1 MRALDLFIIFGYLV
15 GITAFGVWF
24 SGKQETTRDYFLGDR
39 TVPWWAIAASIV
51 ATETSTITFISVPGI
66 AFARGG
72 NFQFLQLVF
81 GYLLGRIVI
90 SLLFIPSYFRGELL
104 TVYQLLE
111 RRFGLRI
118 KMLAAALFVVMRNI
132 ADGIR
137 LLLTAFVLAA
147 VYVAFQPAADAET
160 ITIYSIILLGAVMI
174 IFTYFGGMEAVI
186 WVEVVQL
193 GIYIAGA
200 LAAAIVLISAINGG
214 FGGALALGTQFD
226 KFDVVDWGW
235 RATKYTIFSPTSF
248 WGALPFSDWSFAFQ
262 LPFDLTKTYTLWA
275 GLIGGCFL
283 TMSTHGT
290 DQYLVQR
297 YLCTDRPR
305 RAAAALLSSGGVVL
319 AQFIGFLFIGALL
332 FAFYQPH
339 SDPLYAN
346 FAGACA
352 RLQPDAAA
360 KCLSDPAF
368 AGVTSANFPFT
379 GGDRVFPDFI
389 TKHLPSGLSGLV
401 VAAIFAA
408 ALSSSLNSIAA
419 TAVNDLYKP
428 FARRRKDRHYLRVS
442 HWLTLAWGIVQIA
455 VALFFMRRNRSAL
468 DQALSIA
475 GLINGPVLGIFLV
488 GTFLRR
494 VSEPPALI
502 GMLVSIA
509 CMLYVRF
516 MTPLAWTWYVLL
528 GSLIT
533 FVVAYAAS
541 FAFAPASPAQQDE
554 LAPGAAVENL

>member
-1 MRALDLFIIFGYLV
+1 MQPLDLLIIFGYLI
-15 GITAFGVWF
+15 GIVLFGTWF
-24 SGKQETTRDYFLGDR
+24 GRKQKTTSAYFLGNR
-39 TVPWWAIAASIV
+39 SVPWWAVAFSIV

-90 SLLFIPSYFRGELL
+90 SLLFIPSYFRGDLL
-104 TVYQLLE
+104 TVYQLLD
-111 RRFGLRI
+111 RRFGGKI
-118 KMLAAALFVVMRNI
+118 KMLAASLFVVMRNI

-137 LLLTAFVLAA
+137 LLLTAIVLAA
-147 VYVAFQPAADAET
+147 VYATFQPAANVET
-160 ITIYSIILLGAVMI
+160 ITIASIVLIGVAMI

-200 LAAAIVLISAINGG
+200 IAAAVILISSIDGG
-214 FGGALALGTQFD
+214 LATANTLATQFG
-226 KFDVVDWGW
+226 KYSLFD
-235 RATKYTIFSPTSF
+235 
-248 WGALPFSDWSFAFQ
+248 FAF
-262 LPFDLTKTYTLWA
+262 DYTKTYTFWS

-305 RAAAALLSSGGVVL
+305 RAIIALLTSGAIVL
-319 AQFIGFLFIGALL
+319 AQFIGFLFIGVLL
-332 FAFYQPH
+332 FAFYQPFA
-339 SDPLYAN
+339 DPGYAT
-346 FAGACA
+346 
-352 RLQPDAAA
+352 AASTA
-360 KCLSDPAF
+360 
-368 AGVTSANFPFT
+368 FPFT

-408 ALSSSLNSIAA
+408 AMSSSLNSIAA

-428 FARRRKDRHYLRVS
+428 FQPRRADEHYLKVS
-442 HWLTLAWGIVQIA
+442 HLLTLVWGVVQIG
-455 VALFFMRRNRSAL
+455 VALAVRNQPGSAL
-468 DQALSIA
+468 SQALSVA
-475 GLINGPVLGIFLV
+475 SLINGPILGVFLV
-488 GTFLRR
+488 GTLLRR
-494 VSEPPALI
+494 VSQPPALI
-502 GMLVSIA
+502 GMIVSMGA
-509 CMLYVRF
+509 MLYIF
-516 MTPLAWTWYVLL
+516 LATTIAWTWYVFI

-533 FVVAYAAS
+533 VVVSWLAS
-541 FAFAPASPAQQDE
+541 FALQAEVPRLTE
-554 LAPGAAVENL
+554 VEEE